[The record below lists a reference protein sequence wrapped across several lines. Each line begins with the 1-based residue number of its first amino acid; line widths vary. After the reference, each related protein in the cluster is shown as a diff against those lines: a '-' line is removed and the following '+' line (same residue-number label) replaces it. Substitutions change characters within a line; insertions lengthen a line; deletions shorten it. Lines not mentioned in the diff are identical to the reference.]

1 MSSKKVMVYST
12 STCPWCD
19 RAKDYLRSK
28 NIDFKELDVANDP
41 QAMGEMIRL
50 SNQMGV
56 PVITVDEEV
65 IVGFNRQRLEALL
78 N

>member
-1 MSSKKVMVYST
+1 MSLKKVTVYST

-28 NIDFKELDVANDP
+28 NIDFKELDVANDS

>member
-1 MSSKKVMVYST
+1 MLQKKVTVYST

-28 NIDFKELDVANDP
+28 NIDFKELDVANDS

>member
-1 MSSKKVMVYST
+1 MSGKKVTVYST

-28 NIDFKELDVANDP
+28 NVDFDELDVANDP
-41 QAMGEMIRL
+41 EALGEMIRL

-56 PVITVDEEV
+56 PVIAVDVEV
-65 IVGFNRQRLEALL
+65 IVGYGSLRLDALL
-78 N
+78 I

>member
-1 MSSKKVMVYST
+1 MVYST

>member
-1 MSSKKVMVYST
+1 MLQKKVTVYST

>member
-28 NIDFKELDVANDP
+28 NIDFKELDVANDS